1 VSQLVGVT
9 QRGVLPIQFTSPA
22 RAPIGSIASIAASDS
37 IPTSTPTRGIPAPL
51 LALVRFIS
59 RFVSRDFMVFADYRV
74 ILLFLTN
81 YEKSGALL
89 LVDNERDSKLF
100 LLFIV
105 GIQVRIP
112 ININIKRQLT
122 LP

>member
-1 VSQLVGVT
+1 
-9 QRGVLPIQFTSPA
+9 
-22 RAPIGSIASIAASDS
+22 
-37 IPTSTPTRGIPAPL
+37 
-51 LALVRFIS
+51 
-59 RFVSRDFMVFADYRV
+59 MVFADYRV

-100 LLFIV
+100 SPLII

-112 ININIKRQLT
+112 ITINIKRQLT

>member
-1 VSQLVGVT
+1 
-9 QRGVLPIQFTSPA
+9 
-22 RAPIGSIASIAASDS
+22 
-37 IPTSTPTRGIPAPL
+37 
-51 LALVRFIS
+51 
-59 RFVSRDFMVFADYRV
+59 MVFADYRV

-112 ININIKRQLT
+112 ITINIKRQLT